1 MKVYVVNDM
10 CVENMFES
18 EGHTCVNN
26 VAKADLVCF
35 TGGEDVSPFLYGERK
50 HHSTWSNLQRDLRE
64 MGIYDVALNAGKP
77 MVGICRGGQFLNVMC
92 GGGLW
97 QDVCSHAIHGT
108 HMAIRMD
115 MDNEEGRYVQVTST
129 HHQMMRPSSEGCILL
144 QANFVGSVV
153 SIDMVD
159 SILGIE
165 SVYYSKQKCL
175 CFQPHPEYGS
185 VSESTKEVFFDF
197 LNKYLLGGE

>member
-1 MKVYVVNDM
+1 MRVYVVNDM
-10 CVENMFES
+10 CVERMFES
-18 EGHTCVNN
+18 EGHTCVNS

-35 TGGEDVSPFLYGERK
+35 TGGEDVSPFLYGEKNHPTTGNNPR
-50 HHSTWSNLQRDLRE
+50 RDFFE
-64 MGIYDVALNAGKP
+64 MSIFGMALNTGKP

-129 HHQMMRPSSEGCILL
+129 HHQMMRPSSEGCTLL
-144 QANFVGSVV
+144 QANFVGRVETV
-153 SIDMVD
+153 DMVD

-175 CFQPHPEYGS
+175 CFQPHPEYGV
-185 VSESTKEVFFDF
+185 VSNETKKVFFDF